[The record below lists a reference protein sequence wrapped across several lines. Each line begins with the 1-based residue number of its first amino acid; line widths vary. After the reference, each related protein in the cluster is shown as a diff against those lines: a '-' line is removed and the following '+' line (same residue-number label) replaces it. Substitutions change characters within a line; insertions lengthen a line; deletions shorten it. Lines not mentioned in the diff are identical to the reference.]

1 MNNEQKYYNLY
12 IKYKN
17 KYNNLKN
24 IKSIGGG
31 LDLTED
37 LETVI
42 KDLQTFSMP
51 FDESIFT
58 NLPFKHRYNVFS
70 KVSAYNEKA
79 ITAEIRRDI
88 STIKTNYHI
97 DFNNLDAADIFET
110 YLSRDDTEKKNNLIT
125 FLLKA
130 VRHYQTLFMQQI
142 IDNKISDH
150 SLIFYKINDINIAS
164 LNLLDDT
171 YTILSMF
178 ITQLPFELKHLY
190 TYALTIA
197 LNNIRTQRI
206 TQIVNL
212 LIHTNPDIICFQE
225 VNIKMLEILIE
236 QLASRGFNMHIKNLE
251 LDNYLHKGVIKYRE
265 QYRSI
270 FYKKKIDELPLPYG
284 EIKFTNKSQS
294 YIIYNNILIVSL
306 HISWTLN
313 LEESP
318 TQINSFK
325 MLGNFI
331 KDIIIL
337 AKSLKQHDIMKI
349 ILVGDTNNSA
359 LNLDK
364 AIKYSMDEK
373 ILSNIKFKI
382 HESYDPTFY
391 IELNG
396 SNKIDNL
403 IEITLLPTLD

>member
-1 MNNEQKYYNLY
+1 MSNEQKYYNLY

-17 KYNNLKN
+17 KYNNFKIN

-31 LDLTED
+31 LD

-51 FDESIFT
+51 FDKSIFT
-58 NLPFKHRYNVFS
+58 DLPFKHIYNVFS

-79 ITAEIRRDI
+79 IISEIKRDI
-88 STIKTNYHI
+88 YTIKTNYHI
-97 DFNNLDAADIFET
+97 DFNNFNDPVNIFES
-110 YLSRDDTEKKNNLIT
+110 YLSKDDTEKKNNLIT

-130 VRHYQTLFMQQI
+130 VKHYQTLFMQQI

-150 SLIFYKINDINIAS
+150 SLIFYTINDINIAS

-178 ITQLPFELKHLY
+178 IPQLPVELKHIY

-212 LIHTNPDIICFQE
+212 VIHTNPDIICFQE

-236 QLASRGFNMHIKNLE
+236 QLASHGFNMHIKNLE
-251 LDNYLHKGVIKYRE
+251 LDNYSHKGVIKYRE

-337 AKSLKQHDIMKI
+337 AESLKQHDIMKI

-364 AIKYSMDEK
+364 AIKYSMDKK
-373 ILSNIKFKI
+373 IFSNIKFKI

-391 IELNG
+391 IELNS